1 MTWISHCNNMS
12 TDNRF
17 PITIYQSCNGILT
30 QAISTGD
37 QIKHSFS
44 FALHHLFTWQVH
56 LQLPSSHLFLQALT
70 ATTAARSSWT
80 WQTTYGLYRMRQTS
94 RFVKQGS
101 QCIWVGDRRAAHE
114 VLAHMSDG
122 LLVFHSTLRH
132 SCDVGV
138 TVFPKLHLLFAA
150 AVYLNHL
157 QFLRNVSTIM
167 HYTILR

>member
-1 MTWISHCNNMS
+1 MSNHMS

-17 PITIYQSCNGILT
+17 PIITYLSIMQRDSKLKPFRSETKLNT
-30 QAISTGD
+30 VS
-37 QIKHSFS
+37 
-44 FALHHLFTWQVH
+44 LHHLITWQVH
-56 LQLPSSHLFLQALT
+56 LQLPLSHLFPQALT

-94 RFVKQGS
+94 RFAKQGS
-101 QCIWVGDRRAAHE
+101 QCIWVGDRRAAHK

-132 SCDVGV
+132 SCNVGV
-138 TVFPKLHLLFAA
+138 TVFPKLHLLSAA

-157 QFLRNVSTIM
+157 QFLRNVSPIV